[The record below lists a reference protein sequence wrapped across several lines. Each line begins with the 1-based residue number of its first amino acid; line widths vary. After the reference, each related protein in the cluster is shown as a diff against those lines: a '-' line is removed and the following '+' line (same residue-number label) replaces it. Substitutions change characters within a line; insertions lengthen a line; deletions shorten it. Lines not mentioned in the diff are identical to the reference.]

1 MTPYEAYVL
10 YLALKRHF
18 TDKKYDFLQ
27 YNGKIRASRES
38 FESRNDKYS
47 FSKLA
52 KMSDP
57 KGFLLSN
64 FIRHGTNVWI
74 GTLLDD
80 DLYDRTHKHWIRYNQ
95 ALQYNFTNELEYL
108 DDDLDEILKAPGG
121 YPILLYKYLD
131 SDISIE
137 TMVVLNSIL
146 NFIPYWDK
154 KIDDKVVWPEY
165 SLIIKKYSP
174 FVRFDR
180 DKMKNIMKERWIHH
194 EDQSN

>member
-18 TDKKYDFLQ
+18 TTKSYNFLQ
-27 YNGKIRASRES
+27 YNGKIRASRDS

-64 FIRHGTNVWI
+64 FVKHGTNIWI

-80 DLYDRTHKHWIRYNQ
+80 DLHERTYRHWVKYNQ
-95 ALQYNFTNELEYL
+95 SLQYNFAQELESL
-108 DDDLDEILKAPGG
+108 GDDLEGMIRTPGD
-121 YPILLYKYLD
+121 YPKLLYKYMD
-131 SDISIE
+131 GDISIE
-137 TMVVLNSIL
+137 SLVIMNGIL
-146 NFIPYWDK
+146 GFIPYWNK
-154 KIDDKVVWPEY
+154 KIEDKVVWPEY
-165 SLIIKKYSP
+165 SLVIEKYTP
-174 FVRFDR
+174 FVRYDKN
-180 DKMKNIMKERWIHH
+180 KMKHIMKERWLHH